1 MIKTGRRQN
10 NDIYRKTFR
19 RTHFATACLLD
30 GSAQVYNYRTIRMN
44 CGIDHF
50 TGEMTGELAV
60 KWPYQQQLD
69 SVALWVAD
77 VTLHTKEFQTMN
89 GELRTVTVVRVT
101 RLEPLA

>member
-1 MIKTGRRQN
+1 MTYIGKLSVEPILQQRA
-10 NDIYRKTFR
+10 F
-19 RTHFATACLLD
+19 TALD
-30 GSAQVYNYRTIRMN
+30 SSAQVYNYRTIRMN

-101 RLEPLA
+101 RLELLA

>member
-1 MIKTGRRQN
+1 MTYIGKLSVEPILQQRA
-10 NDIYRKTFR
+10 F
-19 RTHFATACLLD
+19 TALD

-60 KWPYQQQLD
+60 KWPHQQQLD
-69 SVALWVAD
+69 NVALWAAD

-89 GELRTVTVVRVT
+89 GEQRTVTVVRVT